1 MNYDELKR
9 FTVEITDI
17 IKKERKFIFGIFGIA
32 FLMQGIYYGY
42 DFYKNREVISFETI
56 TPETAPYSDAS
67 SEHNSYVNYENSA
80 SPQAMPQKLFP
91 FNPNTIEKE
100 GLMALGF
107 SEKIANI
114 FLNYRN
120 KGGQFRS
127 KNDVKKIYG
136 VSDRLYQRIE
146 PFIQI
151 ETNHNAFQKP
161 NEENRN
167 SFQSKEPTSIDIN
180 KAQAEDFEKLYG
192 IGKGYANR
200 IVTLRTKLGAFLRIE
215 QLNDK
220 YTALPDTVF
229 QKIAPKLQITNG
241 KIKKININTAA
252 ESEIRTHP
260 YITKWQA
267 DDILKNRPIYGE
279 NDLLDL
285 YTFKKETYRKGM
297 PYFEY

>member
-1 MNYDELKR
+1 MIYDELKR
-9 FTVEITDI
+9 FVVEISDI
-17 IKKERKFIFGIFGIA
+17 INKERKFIFVLFACA
-32 FLMQGIYYGY
+32 FMMQGSYYAY
-42 DFYKNREVISFETI
+42 DLWKDKESISFETI
-56 TPETAPYSDAS
+56 TTEPTIYSENY
-67 SEHNSYVNYENSA
+67 SEKESQFSESQTTDVA
-80 SPQAMPQKLFP
+80 QKAFP

-100 GLMALGF
+100 GLMTLGF
-107 SEKIANI
+107 SEKVANI

-120 KGGQFRS
+120 KGGQFRT

-136 VSDRLYQRIE
+136 VSDKLFQKIE
-146 PFIQI
+146 PYIQI
-151 ETNHNAFQKP
+151 DANPNTFQNP

-229 QKIAPKLQITNG
+229 QKIAPKLQISNG

>member
-1 MNYDELKR
+1 MIYDELKR
-9 FTVEITDI
+9 FVVEISDI
-17 IKKERKFIFGIFGIA
+17 INKERKFIFVLFA
-32 FLMQGIYYGY
+32 FAFIMQGSYYAY
-42 DFYKNREVISFETI
+42 DLWKNKESISFETI
-56 TPETAPYSDAS
+56 TPEPSIYSENYSEKEAQFPESQTS
-67 SEHNSYVNYENSA
+67 SIA
-80 SPQAMPQKLFP
+80 QKAFP

-100 GLMALGF
+100 GLLALGF
-107 SEKIANI
+107 SEKVANI

-136 VSDRLYQRIE
+136 VSDKLFQKIE
-146 PFIQI
+146 PYIQI
-151 ETNHNAFQKP
+151 DANYNTSQKP

-229 QKIAPKLQITNG
+229 QKIAPKLQISNG